1 MMSTEDQRKE
11 VVDLIRACLLSSK
24 GGVGLDQINKDYKDL
39 VGDNIPFRSLGHNTL
54 TDFFSKARDVCR
66 IMETN
71 GRIIIHPVATEST
84 HHIDNLVSHQ
94 KKSSA
99 KGGKRRVQ
107 SQYGLSAG
115 RRPNQR
121 SNWIPPSPM
130 NTNGNSN
137 HPRGGRRPTN
147 SRKVGSGRLPP
158 RSSIANST
166 YRPYPSHQ
174 KLRTPSTHHSFTN
187 NQSNSNHS
195 NSYPLKI
202 GTFHSGKPNHH
213 PRSKS
218 GGKNQNPPERSYVKD
233 LTQYY
238 QDKGYGTPE
247 FKTSEM
253 GSKKMRHRTYVS
265 SVTVEGQSF
274 RTFPIEYSSKE
285 LAEEA
290 AARLAVDSLGLKRET
305 QNNKH
310 NDGFNFRQAGEINS
324 LIADRIVE
332 IVGDKW
338 NGIWSTQI
346 DVEYKAK
353 YEEVLPPDWPQLII
367 PTKHHLRIDIPIE
380 NHYIVLPMKEKEE
393 PKVNSNNNGLE
404 NVDAQIT
411 SVHSDLKGD
420 TKEDNFEELLSVDDN
435 YSGKALPPI
444 SISEE
449 TYWDVYITVISSPNE
464 VVVRLLSEN
473 YNKIFEDLTTDME
486 LYYYD
491 YSSKLPLVN
500 EPLVGCLYA
509 AKLDTDWHRV
519 RVTNVHGIKVTCY
532 FIDHGDEDDLNVQ
545 NLRPIHPKFLKLP
558 PQALSIKLAGFENL
572 VDADDTILTYM
583 RENVLGRSLV
593 AEVVSRGEK
602 GTDPTLILFDTSTEK
617 DININKK
624 ILELSNE
631 GVNCNSSILPS
642 AGEEVVSVYLSYVSS
657 TGICYIQRETPTI
670 NLIEKLIDE
679 TKDKILEQEFSHS
692 LDINTLYLARNR
704 SDNRWLRAALLT
716 TEVIDEKVEIVHI
729 DYGSH
734 DEVDLS
740 DLRDIGSTKLLSETP
755 YQALKCRLA
764 NIPCTYQWTEETT
777 NRLKNLAPENKLL
790 SLKVISSSGDTP
802 EVEIYAKEDDKLSV
816 SFNSIISQLKE
827 LFIVNNQDFEN
838 STSPT
843 NVITDDNDK
852 KRSSLSPQDELLFS
866 DIASLKGLVPPKIP
880 EKEEYFDVTVTL
892 AANPSTFY
900 VKPWRQT
907 ESLEILTSEMI
918 EFYSSPTRRVVDI
931 TLEDLSKDS
940 FFAAVH
946 SDGFWYRIKVDRVL
960 DDQTITVK
968 FVDYGDFAMVNLKN
982 LQPLWPQFRNLPMQA
997 IKAFLSDIVPVN
1009 GDWTPAD
1016 AIWFSNRSVNKQ
1028 FVSVV
1033 KDISQEEDGSVKLG
1047 VSLIDVS
1054 HPKEDIIIDK
1064 LLVDEKRAVY
1074 LCI

>member
-1 MMSTEDQRKE
+1 MSTEDQRKE

-24 GGVGLDQINKDYKDL
+24 V
-39 VGDNIPFRSLGHNTL
+39 LGHNTL

-202 GTFHSGKPNHH
+202 
-213 PRSKS
+213 
-218 GGKNQNPPERSYVKD
+218 ERSYVKD

-332 IVGDKW
+332 IK
-338 NGIWSTQI
+338 
-346 DVEYKAK
+346 
-353 YEEVLPPDWPQLII
+353 
-367 PTKHHLRIDIPIE
+367 
-380 NHYIVLPMKEKEE
+380 KEE

-449 TYWDVYITVISSPNE
+449 TYWDVYITVISN
-464 VVVRLLSEN
+464 
-473 YNKIFEDLTTDME
+473 LTTDME

-519 RVTNVHGIKVTCY
+519 RVTNVHEK
-532 FIDHGDEDDLNVQ
+532 
-545 NLRPIHPKFLKLP
+545 
-558 PQALSIKLAGFENL
+558 
-572 VDADDTILTYM
+572 
-583 RENVLGRSLV
+583 NVLGRSLV

-642 AGEEVVSVYLSYVSS
+642 AGEEVVSVYLSYVF
-657 TGICYIQRETPTI
+657 Y
-670 NLIEKLIDE
+670 
-679 TKDKILEQEFSHS
+679 

-755 YQALKCRLA
+755 LSA

-802 EVEIYAKEDDKLSV
+802 E
-816 SFNSIISQLKE
+816 LKE

-843 NVITDDNDK
+843 NK
-852 KRSSLSPQDELLFS
+852 
-866 DIASLKGLVPPKIP
+866 
-880 EKEEYFDVTVTL
+880 KEEYFDVTVTL

-968 FVDYGDFAMVNLKN
+968 FVDYGDFAM
-982 LQPLWPQFRNLPMQA
+982 A